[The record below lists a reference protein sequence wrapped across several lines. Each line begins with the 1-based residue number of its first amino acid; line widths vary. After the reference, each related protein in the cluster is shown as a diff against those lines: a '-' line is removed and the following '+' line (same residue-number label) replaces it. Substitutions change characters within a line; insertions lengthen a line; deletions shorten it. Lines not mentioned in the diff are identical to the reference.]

1 MWALVKDM
9 TPSLKQ
15 ISYISIVSLVM
26 VSAAMF
32 APAQSAK
39 SKSKAKPAK
48 TAPANYKAVQAIFD
62 KNCLQCHSAPKP
74 KAMLNLQSYE
84 GTMKG
89 NDDGSVITPGKPDQS
104 LLFRLINLTGRKQM
118 PPKKNLTKAEIATI
132 GAWIKAG
139 ATNK

>member
-1 MWALVKDM
+1 
-9 TPSLKQ
+9 
-15 ISYISIVSLVM
+15 
-26 VSAAMF
+26 
-32 APAQSAK
+32 
-39 SKSKAKPAK
+39 
-48 TAPANYKAVQAIFD
+48 
-62 KNCLQCHSAPKP
+62 
-74 KAMLNLQSYE
+74 MLNLQSYE